1 MAGQSFQNGQTLGQ
15 FFEPLYDPPDQQ
27 SLMPLS
33 TYEQEPSDGI
43 STGPQPHDDDLV
55 LGLDSSINDL
65 KKMAC
70 FIDTLQGAT
79 LEQSNMRQED
89 IDRLHMAEPDPCLD
103 VVNRHLVKA
112 LRVFLSTTNALQT
125 TYNAICSTLNECYP
139 DDPFLSFW
147 QMQQCIEQLSGMVPI
162 SHDMCPDTCI
172 GYTGPFINC
181 DHCPICGKEHYQ
193 TGT

>member
-103 VVNRHLVKA
+103 VVNRHFVKA

-125 TYNAICSTLNECYP
+125 TYNAICSTLNDFYP
-139 DDPFLSFW
+139 DDPFRSFC
-147 QMQQCIEQLSGMVPI
+147 QIQQFLDKLTGMVPTSHHI
-162 SHDMCPDTCI
+162 SP
-172 GYTGPFINC
+172 
-181 DHCPICGKEHYQ
+181 
-193 TGT
+193 